1 MLHAACKLGS
11 IVLVP
16 SSAKGELA
24 RHDDV
29 SLDEAPRSS
38 SSSSS
43 SGSSSSSSSSSSK
56 TTECKRTKNEQG
68 LRQRRAAFLAELH
81 LQRE

>member
-1 MLHAACKLGS
+1 M
-11 IVLVP
+11 VLVA

-29 SLDEAPRSS
+29 RLDEALR
-38 SSSSS
+38 
-43 SGSSSSSSSSSSK
+43 SSSSSSK

-81 LQRE
+81 MQRE

>member
-29 SLDEAPRSS
+29 SLDEAPRS

>member
-1 MLHAACKLGS
+1 M
-11 IVLVP
+11 VLVA

-29 SLDEAPRSS
+29 RLDEALR
-38 SSSSS
+38 
-43 SGSSSSSSSSSSK
+43 SSSSSSSSSSK

>member
-16 SSAKGELA
+16 SSAQGELA

-29 SLDEAPRSS
+29 SLDEAPRS